1 MNELCISESTIDNQ
15 ELHSNKRIDTFS
27 LDEYY
32 IRYFIEAPTNKTK
45 AYRKARSKLGIS
57 DTNNDTFYAYK
68 LHLRLAERIQVE
80 LLANQLDNRAIGQA
94 KLRYLA
100 DNASSESVQANVST
114 TLFNDGRDRHEE
126 QGITVNVNRDN
137 VTISHKNQSLTIT
150 PDKDTE

>member
-1 MNELCISESTIDNQ
+1 MDQEIDNR
-15 ELHSNKRIDTFS
+15 ELDSNKRIDTFS
-27 LDEYY
+27 MDECY
-32 IRYFIEAPTNKTK
+32 IKYFIEAPTNKTK
-45 AYRKARSKLGIS
+45 AYQKARLEKGLS
-57 DTNNDTFYAYK
+57 TTANDCYYAYK